1 MHKIELAELYW
12 KTLATG
18 KWTDFVEDQI
28 VPFMECYQFFRAGQA
43 PPDFP
48 QLGILASTA
57 DFSYCHP
64 KVVESPTLQEIVI
77 VSTISHLS
85 SFCLYLILMLCHMH
99 KHLLLF
105 TCTCIQ
111 PRVRI

>member
-1 MHKIELAELYW
+1 MDFGVERKE
-12 KTLATG
+12 TG
-18 KWTDFVEDQI
+18 FKLRLRLSQIDVTMGCKFRTDI
-28 VPFMECYQFFRAGQA
+28 RIIGQA
-43 PPDFP
+43 SETLVGDRWSNAVEPPK
-48 QLGILASTA
+48 GTWMRA
-57 DFSYCHP
+57 Y
-64 KVVESPTLQEIVI
+64 VI

-105 TCTCIQ
+105 TRTRIQ

>member
-1 MHKIELAELYW
+1 MAERVNRTIEEHVIAMLEESHLPPSF
-12 KTLATG
+12 L
-18 KWTDFVEDQI
+18 
-28 VPFMECYQFFRAGQA
+28 GQA
-43 PPDFP
+43 VAAY
-48 QLGILASTA
+48 IHIWNRCSTTSLTSKTP
-57 DFSYCHP
+57 FELWHR
-64 KVVESPTLQEIVI
+64 KNVI

-105 TCTCIQ
+105 TRTRIQ

>member
-1 MHKIELAELYW
+1 MGSVGLGGVDI
-12 KTLATG
+12 
-18 KWTDFVEDQI
+18 VEISSTFQWCREGRSQR
-28 VPFMECYQFFRAGQA
+28 VV
-43 PPDFP
+43 
-48 QLGILASTA
+48 LGMGRI
-57 DFSYCHP
+57 P
-64 KVVESPTLQEIVI
+64 VI

-105 TCTCIQ
+105 TRTRIQ